1 MFPKVIKTEA
11 DYESAL
17 KRIGELMEAEPGTPD
32 GEELELLATLV
43 EIYEDQ
49 HFPVG
54 LPSPV
59 EAIEF
64 RMDQAGLTRKDLI
77 PYIGS
82 RSKVSEVL
90 NGKRPLSLRMIRALH
105 KGLGI
110 PAEVLLQKLGES
122 IPEEDSGIDW
132 SRFSINEMYKRNW
145 FPRFSGTL
153 SEAKE
158 HAEELLREFFEVLEP
173 GELGTAM
180 YRMRVRSGSEADRY
194 SLLAWGARVLIL
206 ARENS
211 LPAYKPGSVNKGFAR
226 DLAKV
231 SYFDEGPKLAK
242 EYIEKHG
249 VHMIVERHLP
259 RTHLDGAAMRLP
271 DGAPVVALTLR
282 HDRLD
287 NFWFCLFHELAHV
300 ALHFDAMERDCFLDD
315 LDTADGS
322 KQEEQADR
330 WAADALISPKIWREA
345 SLRKSADTLSVR
357 EMAENLRI
365 HPAIIAGRI
374 RKERNNYKILYSLV
388 GNRTVRK
395 QFL

>member
-1 MFPKVIKTEA
+1 MMPKVIKTEA
-11 DYESAL
+11 DYKVAL
-17 KRIGELMEAEPGTPD
+17 KRIGELIDAKPGTPEED
-32 GEELELLATLV
+32 ELELISALV
-43 EIYEDQ
+43 ELYEDQ
-49 HFPVG
+49 NVPIG

-90 NGKRPLSLRMIRALH
+90 NGKRTLSLRMIRALH
-105 KGLGI
+105 RGLGI
-110 PAEVLLQKLGES
+110 PAEVLLQEEGAS
-122 IPEEDSGIDW
+122 IAEEDSGIDW
-132 SRFSINEMYKRNW
+132 YKFPINEMYKRNW
-145 FPRFSGTL
+145 FPGFSGTL

-194 SLLAWGARVLIL
+194 SLLAWEARVLTL
-206 ARENS
+206 ARGNP
-211 LPAYKPGSVNKGFAR
+211 LPAYKPGSANKGFAR
-226 DLAKV
+226 DLARV
-231 SYFDEGPKLAK
+231 SHFDEGPKLAK
-242 EYIEKHG
+242 EYLEKHG
-249 VHMIVERHLP
+249 IHMVVERHLP

-271 DGAPVVALTLR
+271 EGAPVVALTLR

-300 ALHFDAMERDCFLDD
+300 ALHFDDMENDCFLDD
-315 LDTADGS
+315 LDAADGG

-330 WAADALISPKIWREA
+330 WAADTLISSKVWRDAPVRE
-345 SLRKSADTLSVR
+345 SADTLSVR
-357 EMAENLRI
+357 EMAEDLRI

-374 RKERNNYKILYSLV
+374 RRERNNYRILSSLV
-388 GNRTVRK
+388 GHREVRK
-395 QFL
+395 QLL

>member
-90 NGKRPLSLRMIRALH
+90 NGKRKLSLRMIRALH

-110 PAEVLLQKLGES
+110 PAEVLLREEGAS
-122 IPEEDSGIDW
+122 IPEEYSEIDW
-132 SRFSINEMYKRNW
+132 SRFPINEMYKRKW
-145 FPRFSGTL
+145 FPGFKGTL

-158 HAEELLREFFEVLEP
+158 HAEDLLRAFFEVLEP
-173 GELGTAM
+173 QELMTAM
-180 YRMRVRSGSEADRY
+180 FRMRIRSGSEVGRY
-194 SLLAWGARVLIL
+194 SLLAWQARVLTL
-206 ARENS
+206 ARGNP

-226 DLAKV
+226 DLARV

-242 EYIEKHG
+242 EYLEKHG

-345 SLRKSADTLSVR
+345 SVRKSADTLSVR
-357 EMAENLRI
+357 EMAEDLRI